1 MWSPAFLP
9 LWMRQPL
16 PLANMR
22 TQARRSEEDR
32 LRVEE
37 MVLRAEEMAHK
48 AERMALRAEE
58 MALKAEEMAL
68 KILSLEIELKHFRKE
83 NTELSTPYE

>member
-16 PLANMR
+16 PLANIQV
-22 TQARRSEEDR
+22 QARRAEEDR
-32 LRVEE
+32 
-37 MVLRAEEMAHK
+37 LRAEEMAHK

-58 MALKAEEMAL
+58 MALRAEEMAL
-68 KILSLEIELKHFRKE
+68 IVLQLEIEFDQRRKQ
-83 NTELSTPYE
+83 

>member
-9 LWMRQPL
+9 LWIRQPL

-22 TQARRSEEDR
+22 TQARRAEEDR

-58 MALKAEEMAL
+58 MALKTQTLAL
-68 KILSLEIELKHFRKE
+68 RILSLEIELKHPRKD
-83 NTELSTPYE
+83 NTELSTPL

>member
-22 TQARRSEEDR
+22 TQARRAEEDR
-32 LRVEE
+32 
-37 MVLRAEEMAHK
+37 LRAEEMAHK
-48 AERMALRAEE
+48 AERMATRAEEMALRAEE
-58 MALKAEEMAL
+58 MALR
-68 KILSLEIELKHFRKE
+68 ILSLGIELKHPRKE
-83 NTELSTPYE
+83 NTNSQPPYE